1 MRKPTILALATL
13 FACLSCSP
21 LVAQS
26 WARKMF
32 DTTDHDFG
40 TVAKNSK
47 TEFEFK
53 LKNIFIPEVHIADV
67 RSSCG
72 CTTPR
77 ITKPTLKTYEEGSIL
92 AHFNTDTFTGQKGA
106 TLTVTFDKPYRAT
119 VQLHVRG
126 KIRDDVVVTP
136 GSVRFGAVEEGKAF
150 IQTVQINSPGR
161 SGLRISGVKTT
172 SPFLSA
178 HVTATESGWGATGY
192 QLHVRLDERA
202 PAGYLRDYVTLATGD
217 SRLKEIPVLV
227 EGRIVPGVNVSP
239 RTLFLGS
246 VEPGQKVRKTLVV
259 QGSQPVKVTNVTSN
273 NSGFRFT
280 APTADTPRLN
290 HVIQAE
296 FIVPEGIEALNQA
309 VRIETDHGA
318 GVVQLYAAVLAV
330 AEN

>member
-1 MRKPTILALATL
+1 MKKSKILALVTL
-13 FACLSCSP
+13 AVCLSCSP
-21 LVAQS
+21 LMAQS

-32 DTTDHDFG
+32 ETTEHDFG
-40 TVAKNSK
+40 SVAKNSK

-53 LKNIFIPEVHIADV
+53 LENIFIPDVHVAAV

-77 ITKPTLKTYEEGSIL
+77 ITKHALKTYEEGSIL
-92 AHFNTDTFTGQKGA
+92 AHFNTNTFTGQKGA

-126 KIRDDVVVTP
+126 TIRDDVVITP
-136 GSVRFGAVEEGKAF
+136 GSVRFGSVHQGAALV
-150 IQTVQINSPGR
+150 QTVRISSPRRG
-161 SGLRISGVKTT
+161 GLRITGLRTT
-172 SPFLSA
+172 SPYLSA
-178 HVTATESGWGATGY
+178 HVTAGESAWGAAGY

-202 PAGYLRDYVTLATGD
+202 PAGCIHDYVALATND
-217 SRLKEIPVLV
+217 SRLKEVPVLV
-227 EGRIVPGVNVSP
+227 EGRIVPSVAVSP
-239 RTLFLGS
+239 HTLFLGS

-259 QGSQPVKVTNVTSN
+259 QGSQPLVITSVTSN
-273 NSGFRFT
+273 NAGFRFA
-280 APTADTPRLN
+280 APTADTPNRH

-296 FIVPEGIEALNQA
+296 FTVPEGIDALCQA

-318 GVVQLYAAVLAV
+318 GVVQLYAVMTV